1 MKIAACRLFRYRLP
15 LVEALVLS
23 GQPVSERAG
32 LLLRVEAEC
41 GATGWG
47 DIAPLPSFSR
57 ESIEDAEAQAL
68 ALARCL
74 PGSEFDIRSDERDA
88 WPGYAATWSPSVRFG
103 LETALSSL
111 SSAIARGTVSSLSC
125 FDGALPVSA
134 LLAGSRERVLADARY
149 LLEAGCRALKL
160 KVGLRSL
167 SDDVDLVRTLRDVLG
182 GKAALRLDAN
192 RKWRLEEA
200 VTFAR
205 ALGAEGIEYLE
216 EPLRDPS
223 RLGDFREA
231 AGVPVALDESLLD
244 IQPDEL
250 EGCGALGA
258 VVLKPTLLGGI
269 SKTREWIAHARKL
282 NVRPVLSACFE
293 SGVGILAIA
302 ALAFRETGGAVPAGL
317 DTCRWLGADVV
328 RPRIPVRGGTFRWS
342 ASLARR
348 HRIDTGRLHEIGHG

>member
-1 MKIAACRLFRYRLP
+1 MRPCL
-15 LVEALVLS
+15 
-23 GQPVSERAG
+23 
-32 LLLRVEAEC
+32 
-41 GATGWG
+41 
-47 DIAPLPSFSR
+47 SFSR
-57 ESIEDAEAQAL
+57 ESLEDAEAQAL
-68 ALARCL
+68 AILRCL
-74 PGSEFDIRSDERDA
+74 SGSEFDIRSDERVA
-88 WPGYAATWSPSVRFG
+88 WPEYAAAWSPSVRFG

-111 SSAIARGTVSSLSC
+111 SSAIARGTVSSLAC

-134 LLAGSRERVLADARY
+134 LLMGSRERILADARY

-167 SDDVDLVRTLRDVLG
+167 SDDVDLVRTLRGVLG

-250 EGCGALGA
+250 EGFGALGA

-348 HRIDTGRLHEIGHG
+348 HRIDTARLHEIAHG